1 VSEKDT
7 DLIKLL
13 ITLRDANAMTV
24 EAINAYLEAKA
35 PPEVKFEKVAELF
48 PEDLR
53 NLLSFEEQADAII
66 IRPRQYLGS
75 ENFAK
80 IAAVVR
86 EASGEYISA
95 GKNSHFRIPKKTGR

>member
-48 PEDLR
+48 PKDLKDLLTFEDTPEWTL
-53 NLLSFEEQADAII
+53 
-66 IRPRQYLGS
+66 IRPRKYLGK

-80 IAAVVR
+80 IAAIIKDHG
-86 EASGEYISA
+86 GEYVSA
-95 GKNSHFRIPKKTGR
+95 GKNSHFRLPKKT